1 MSAARGVRAQ
11 ISVSELERVI
21 VLIGRSPRL
30 YAPKGGEL
38 PIAIDMDKT
47 GITNTQ
53 QSLHFLDCLC
63 DHAARLAGRKLV
75 LQLNE
80 HLIGAIYPTCKDR
93 RNVKGSDRI
102 LREKGRR
109 IGNEKLRGFQGP
121 NVCSVRLV
129 QQDGEFAE
137 HGARLRHPGDFNIF
151 LDDYYCALSED
162 QQAAGPRTSGEHGLA
177 GLVGRNRKAS
187 EPFLKNSTIGI

>member
-1 MSAARGVRAQ
+1 
-11 ISVSELERVI
+11 
-21 VLIGRSPRL
+21 
-30 YAPKGGEL
+30 
-38 PIAIDMDKT
+38 
-47 GITNTQ
+47 
-53 QSLHFLDCLC
+53 
-63 DHAARLAGRKLV
+63 
-75 LQLNE
+75 
-80 HLIGAIYPTCKDR
+80 
-93 RNVKGSDRI
+93 

>member
-1 MSAARGVRAQ
+1 NVCSVRLVQQDGEFAEHSARLRHPGDFNIFLDDYYV
-11 ISVSELERVI
+11 
-21 VLIGRSPRL
+21 VLVGRSPRL

-53 QSLHFLDCLC
+53 QYLHFLDCLC
-63 DHAARLAGRKLV
+63 DHAERRAALKLL

-80 HLIGAIYPTCKDR
+80 YLIGATYPTCKDR
-93 RNVKGSDRI
+93 RNVKGSVRI

-109 IGNEKLRGFQGP
+109 IAIVPYTTLFRS

-137 HGARLRHPGDFNIF
+137 HSARLRHPGDF
-151 LDDYYCALSED
+151 
-162 QQAAGPRTSGEHGLA
+162 
-177 GLVGRNRKAS
+177 
-187 EPFLKNSTIGI
+187 